1 MSLVRVT
8 FIYEPDDPDDDHP
21 TGVSNAEFEEKTD
34 LLMASFALSECAE
47 FERMD

>member
-8 FIYEPDDPDDDHP
+8 FIYEPDDPDDDDP

-34 LLMASFALSECAE
+34 LLMTRFAITDNPE
-47 FERMD
+47 FERVD